1 MGAERR
7 IPLDGVIL
15 SQEFPDLGVRIVQVA
30 EDHSLAV
37 AAGFNAGWQFAD
49 PDSLGA
55 KVTFFDDTAGAP
67 WKIGIQ
73 HFDKLFRIAPIEAPA
88 AVRTGGHTETAANA
102 AVIIHDDDTVFIAKG
117 RLGRASPHAG
127 RAVAMI
133 AKNRHLKIFGLLRQ
147 I

>member
-1 MGAERR
+1 MAASHNIKDGRMGAERR

-30 EDHSLAV
+30 KNHGLAV
-37 AAGFNAGWQFAD
+37 TAGFNAGWQFAD

-102 AVIIHDDDTVFIAKG
+102 AVIIHDDDAVLVPEG
-117 RLGRASPHAG
+117 RLGRTGAHTG
-127 RAVAMI
+127 RVVAVVAED
-133 AKNRHLKIFGLLRQ
+133 G
-147 I
+147 